1 MNYVPTDKSLELIF
15 ISGEDMILDEIELL
29 CFTADSPNFRRK
41 YQPKKEKKNKKYAT
55 KPKNNNKIA
64 KIKASRYNRS

>member
-15 ISGEDMILDEIELL
+15 IPEEDMILDEIEWI

-41 YQPKKEKKNKKYAT
+41 SLPKKEKKNKKYTT

-64 KIKASRYNRS
+64 NIKASRHNRS